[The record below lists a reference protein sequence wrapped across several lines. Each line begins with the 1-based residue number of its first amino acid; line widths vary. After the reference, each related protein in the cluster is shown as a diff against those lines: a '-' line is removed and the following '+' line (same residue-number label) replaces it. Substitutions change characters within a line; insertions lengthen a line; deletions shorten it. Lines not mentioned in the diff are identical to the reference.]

1 MATAQL
7 PAPYHATPGEIG
19 AYDPQAG
26 MRRKLRNTFVALGVL
41 VVLFVTAFVLVPIGG
56 AVVAQGAVG
65 VESRVKRIAHPTGGI
80 VTEIYVENGDRV
92 TKGDIL
98 MRLDDTVSGADA
110 QLSTLTVDQMLAQRA
125 RLEAERLGAS
135 AILFPPE
142 LIRSRDPG
150 ARRAMADE
158 RKLFGLRRSESG
170 GIASQLTARIDQYQQ
185 QIGGYQAQIV
195 ALQKQQALIKPER
208 EGVRELWEKD
218 LVTISRL
225 NQLERTAADVEG
237 GIASLRAQIAE
248 AQARITEAREQM
260 IQVGQTR
267 RSEAGTELA
276 SVNATLNQQQ
286 VRSVSAGDTQERSI
300 IRAPYD
306 GTVDKMIFNTIGDVV
321 KAAETIMEIVPAN
334 DDLVIEAAVSPA
346 DIDRVRDGQEAR
358 LRFSAF
364 SAGTTPEFTGWVDY
378 VAPERTTDERAGT
391 SYYAVRVAL
400 AERLPQDIEL
410 ALRPGMPAEVFIET
424 GSRSMLSYITK
435 PLRDQF
441 ARAFRDDA

>member
-1 MATAQL
+1 MATQL
-7 PAPYHATPGEIG
+7 PAPYQPPLDALA
-19 AYDPQAG
+19 AYDPQDG
-26 MRRKLRNTFVALGVL
+26 MRRKLRNTFLALGIL
-41 VVLFVTAFVLVPIGG
+41 VVLFVTAFMLVPIGG
-56 AVVAQGAVG
+56 AVVAQGSVG
-65 VESRVKRIAHPTGGI
+65 VESRIKRIAHPTGGI
-80 VTEIYVENGDRV
+80 IAEIYVENGDAV
-92 TKGDIL
+92 KKGDIL
-98 MRLDDTVSGADA
+98 MRLDDTVTGADA
-110 QLSTLTVDQMLAQRA
+110 QLSTLSVDQMLAQRA

-135 AILFPPE
+135 GVRFPPE
-142 LIRSRDPG
+142 LSNSRDPG

-158 RKLFGLRRSESG
+158 RKLFALRRSESG
-170 GIASQLTARIDQYQQ
+170 GIASQLDARVAQYRQ
-185 QIGGYQAQIV
+185 QIEGYQAQIV
-195 ALQKQQALIKPER
+195 ALQKQQALIQPER

-225 NQLERTAADVEG
+225 NQLERTAAEVEG
-237 GIASLRAQIAE
+237 SIASLRAQIAE

-276 SVNATLNQQQ
+276 SVNSVLNQQQ
-286 VRSVSAGDTQERSI
+286 VRSVSAGDAQDRSI

-306 GTVDKMIFNTIGDVV
+306 GTVDKMAFSTIGDVV
-321 KAAETIMEIVPAN
+321 RPAETIMEIVPAN
-334 DDLVIEAAVSPA
+334 DNLVIEAAVSPV
-346 DIDRVRDGQEAR
+346 DIDRVRDGQPAR

-364 SAGTTPEFTGWVDY
+364 SVGTTPEFTGRVDY
-378 VAPERTTDERAGT
+378 VAPERTTDEQAGT

-400 AERLPQDIEL
+400 AESRLPREIEL